1 MPFFQKPDG
10 FTVTEA
16 LVAAIFRYHETI
28 LNTPNI
34 LFLALFA
41 FRYVRLFGNIIGWY
55 VYRPTPVPRD
65 PTLGRSD
72 ATVIIP
78 TVDPEGHNFGE
89 CLQSVLA
96 NAPGA
101 LIISTVGMAKHLAI
115 EQKVET
121 LRDAYPSTTISV
133 ISGMKANK
141 RGQVGAALPLV
152 KTKIVVLVDDHV
164 FWPSPNFLP
173 TVLAPLEV
181 PGVGVVGTNKRVRRD
196 RTGSIMTS
204 FQNFLG
210 CIYLERHNFEIRS
223 TNAIDGG
230 VFVLSGRTS
239 IWRTTILQDPAFLQ
253 KFTNEYFFFG
263 MFGPLN
269 ADDDNCLTRWAVS
282 HGWKIKIQYSED
294 SMIETTIGTSFLS
307 RCLRWARTTW
317 RSNSASLFTDPNN
330 HLVWRNQS
338 WTVYAA
344 FITQFFNFAL
354 FYDPA
359 LLYVLYNHTTFGHST
374 TALYQLAAF
383 IFCTKLIKLLSHFS
397 RHPKDLIFLPGYL
410 LFAYFHSLIKLWSLL
425 TFWSTS
431 WGGRD
436 LSKVNADANGSPSSS
451 NDSAPSSSTNTETTS
466 SNGSFRYDSE
476 ANNSRTSSTSTFSYS
491 PTNSYHSSSS
501 SGSSYPSS
509 YSTASSSHSH
519 SSTQYP
525 THFSTPFGPVS
536 TINPLFTPVNV
547 LESHDPTWPQTRD
560 SSFSPT
566 PSPSAQLKS
575 ELVQTTKWTAGYVK
589 GKMSGYPGG
598 GMRGGKG
605 RVWKQVP
612 YGRTWSRGMGCGRQ
626 HAEGKELCD
635 GRCVVGGLDGEVS

>member
-1 MPFFQKPDG
+1 MG
-10 FTVTEA
+10 A
-16 LVAAIFRYHETI
+16 LVAAIFWYHETN

-41 FRYVRLFGNIIGWY
+41 FRYVRLCGNIIGWY
-55 VYRPTPVPRD
+55 IYRPTPISRD
-65 PTLGRSD
+65 PTLRRSD

-89 CLQSVLA
+89 CLHSVLA

-101 LIISTVGMAKHLAI
+101 LIISTVGMPKQLAI

-121 LRDAYPSTTISV
+121 LRGAYPSTTISV
-133 ISGMKANK
+133 ISGHKANK
-141 RGQVGAALPLV
+141 RSQVGAALPLV
-152 KTKIVVLVDDHV
+152 ETKTVVLVDDHV

-173 TVLAPLEV
+173 TVLAPFED

-230 VFVLSGRTS
+230 VFVVSGRTS
-239 IWRTTILQDPAFLQ
+239 IWRTTILQDPAFLE

-269 ADDDNCLTRWAVS
+269 ADNDNCLTRWAVS
-282 HGWKIKIQYSED
+282 HGWKIKIQYSDD

-317 RSNSASLFTDPNN
+317 RSNTASLFTDPNN
-330 HLVWRNQS
+330 HLVWRNQP

-344 FITQFFNFAL
+344 FITQFFNSAL

-359 LLYVLYNHTTFGHST
+359 LFYVLYNHTTFGHST
-374 TALYQLAAF
+374 SALCGLTAF
-383 IFCTKLIKLLSHFS
+383 IFCTKLVKLLPHLIRNS
-397 RHPKDLIFLPGYL
+397 KDLMFLPGYI
-410 LFAYFHSLIKLWSLL
+410 LFAYCHSLIKLWSLL
-425 TFWSTS
+425 TFYSTS

-436 LSKVNADANGSPSSS
+436 LSKVNADANGSHPSP
-451 NDSAPSSSTNTETTS
+451 NDSAPSSPTNTETTS
-466 SNGSFRYDSE
+466 SSHSSRYDSE
-476 ANNSRTSSTSTFSYS
+476 ANNSRTSSTSTSSYS
-491 PTNSYHSSSS
+491 STSSAPSSSS

-509 YSTASSSHSH
+509 LSSADSY
-519 SSTQYP
+519 TQYP
-525 THFSTPFGPVS
+525 IHFSTPFGPVS
-536 TINPLFTPVNV
+536 TINPLFTPVNI
-547 LESHDPTWPQTRD
+547 LESHDPTWPRTRD
-560 SSFSPT
+560 STFSPT
-566 PSPSAQLKS
+566 PSPSWSPGRSPSEQLKS
-575 ELVQTTKWTAGYVK
+575 ELAQAMKWNAVYTQDKMPGYHC
-589 GKMSGYPGG
+589 GG
-598 GMRGGKG
+598 SRGGRG

-612 YGRTWSRGMGCGRQ
+612 CKRTWARGVDCGRQ
-626 HAEGKELCD
+626 HAEGEMLCD
-635 GRCVVGGLDGEVS
+635 GRCGLEAIMVR